1 MSYEDW
7 CGQKIDSLEYEVE
20 QLTKALEKYR
30 KEESEWRGDIFSRK
44 DLEGQVVQM
53 ACEALDLIYE
63 DNVGID
69 IAVASVIL
77 DNPSIMDSYSNQLE
91 ILGMSVFADYG
102 RENNLIN
109 FDAPIKDIIEQ
120 CAVWAVDAEVTAWI
134 NMYLDGVEQRLYD
147 EASE

>member
-1 MSYEDW
+1 MDYEDW

-30 KEESEWRGDIFSRK
+30 GGESEWRGDISCRK
-44 DLEGQVVQM
+44 DLEAQVVQM
-53 ACEALDLIYE
+53 ACEAIDLICE
-63 DNVGID
+63 DGVDIE

-77 DNPSIMDSYSNQLE
+77 DNPSIMDSYSNQVE
-91 ILGMSVFADYG
+91 ILGFSVFADYG

-120 CAVWAVDAEVTAWI
+120 CAVWAVDAELTAWI
-134 NMYLDGVEQRLYD
+134 TMYLEDSGLRIPD
-147 EASE
+147 EVSE